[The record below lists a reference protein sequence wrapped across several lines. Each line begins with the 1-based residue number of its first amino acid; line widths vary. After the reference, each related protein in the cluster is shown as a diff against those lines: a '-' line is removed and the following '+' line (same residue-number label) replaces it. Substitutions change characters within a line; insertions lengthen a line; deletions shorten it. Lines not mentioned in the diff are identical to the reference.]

1 MSEVYGM
8 QELQVNALFDLSNT
22 IAAPLLVGVTYPWEA
37 LPQLADFI
45 RQTGATLPSERYEKR
60 GEDVWVAKSATV
72 AENASITGPCII
84 CEEAE
89 VRHCAFI
96 RGSVIVG
103 AGAVVG
109 NSTELKNCI
118 LFDEVEVPHFNYVGD
133 SILGYKAH
141 MGGGAMTSNIK
152 SDKTPVSVVC
162 NGERIQTGYRKLGA
176 ILGDLVEVGAGSV
189 LNPGTVIA
197 PRTNVYP
204 LSMVCGF
211 VPADSIYKTGGV
223 IVKKQ

>member
-1 MSEVYGM
+1 M
-8 QELQVNALFDLSNT
+8 QELKTKALFDLSHT
-22 IAAPLLVGVTYPWEA
+22 MAAPLLVGVTYPWEV

-45 RQTGATLPSERYEKR
+45 RQTGAKLPPERYEKR

-89 VRHCAFI
+89 VPHCAFI

-189 LNPGTVIA
+189 LNPGTVIG
-197 PRTNVYP
+197 PRTSIYP
-204 LSMVCGF
+204 LSSVRGF
-211 VPADSIYKTGGV
+211 VPADCIYKTGGCV
-223 IVKKQ
+223 VKRRA